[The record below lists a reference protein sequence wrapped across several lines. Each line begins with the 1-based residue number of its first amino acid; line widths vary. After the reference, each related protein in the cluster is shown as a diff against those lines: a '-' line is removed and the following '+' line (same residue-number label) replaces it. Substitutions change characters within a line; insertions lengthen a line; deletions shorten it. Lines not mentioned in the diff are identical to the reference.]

1 MRQWR
6 HDWVNVAPP
15 PQQEQPQQNDI
26 WSIDVIH
33 GMPKDSHLLPA
44 HSQEL
49 LLAARSGRLYK
60 RPAPVEEEEADPEA
74 IPEKPEKKEEDDS
87 AKGYSIK
94 LWKQIP
100 RNVEAPAVSH
110 LAKRRKNTV
119 TIASKTIE
127 DKPQGP
133 TVTRVTV
140 RKVDAAGNPYT
151 EEVILGEGR
160 QVEGEIIST
169 RIEAAPALIAQ
180 APVAAPQNARKRP
193 NPPKRKSRAGPGRGK
208 KRGRIPMLG
217 AGQPVAAAAP
227 INGAAVPAAVKPE
240 PTGDNVRSPARC
252 MEYNANHHQQ
262 GIKQESEDNANHDS
276 EMADGDD
283 DDDDDDDDEGE
294 DGNENE
300 DGDEGAETPAES
312 TQHGSTNGDGDKAQD
327 HEMADAVPAVE
338 TSSFDPPDVE
348 MGGNEVPS
356 EPQAPPNPH
365 SLAPPPPPLNLT
377 PSMSKLEGSP
387 LKNVIMPSPTTEVPP
402 DVSLDNTFTTEPV
415 VEKVEAPEATPIVE
429 PVTTEPPSAAAEE
442 APETTPDT
450 IAPKDE
456 PPKED
461 TLLPPPHEQVGNIA
475 TTPTAEDSGSTV
487 ADSAEIPIEEVE
499 TGEEAI
505 LENPPLEQDDITM
518 TDDAIKQEDSAPASI
533 AMSEPTEL
541 PHVEPKAVEDIMETD
556 VLAAAPAEPT
566 PEEAKPASPLK
577 EETPVVADA
586 AEEPDLLGG
595 LLGELDRQVDEKMEM
610 DLEMEMETLVS
621 EPAVE
626 PAAEPTPEPIP
637 ELAPEAT
644 PESAPEAVPEAAPE
658 IIEPVVESIFELVAE
673 SAAEPEVEPVVESV
687 VEPVVE
693 SVVEPV
699 VESVDEPVIDI
710 PLEPAVEPVEPVI
723 EPVIEPAA
731 EPAADAAPE
740 LAAELAT
747 EPAPELVPEFA
758 PEPAPASTEP
768 LEHPVPEAE
777 PSEKKVEES
786 IPEVPVPEILP
797 SEIPA
802 ADPLVEAPPAEEKKE
817 DNPAS

>member
-15 PQQEQPQQNDI
+15 PQQEQQQQNDI

-33 GMPKDSHLLPA
+33 GMPKDSHLLPT

-127 DKPQGP
+127 DKP

-151 EEVILGEGR
+151 EEVVLGEGR

-208 KRGRIPMLG
+208 KRGRIPLLG
-217 AGQPVAAAAP
+217 AGQPVAAAVP
-227 INGAAVPAAVKPE
+227 INGAAAPAAVKPE

-252 MEYNANHHQQ
+252 MQYNANHRQQ

-283 DDDDDDDDEGE
+283 DDDDNDDDEGE

-356 EPQAPPNPH
+356 EPQAPPNPL

-415 VEKVEAPEATPIVE
+415 VENVKAPEATPIVE

-442 APETTPDT
+442 APETTPDA

-456 PPKED
+456 SPKED

-518 TDDAIKQEDSAPASI
+518 TEDAIKQEDSAPASI
-533 AMSEPTEL
+533 AMSEPAEL
-541 PHVEPKAVEDIMETD
+541 PPVEPEAVEDIMETD
-556 VLAAAPAEPT
+556 VLAEAPAEPT

-610 DLEMEMETLVS
+610 ELELEMETLVS

-637 ELAPEAT
+637 ELALEAT

-658 IIEPVVESIFELVAE
+658 IIEPVVKSIFELVAE
-673 SAAEPEVEPVVESV
+673 SAVEPE
-687 VEPVVE
+687 
-693 SVVEPV
+693 VEPV
-699 VESVDEPVIDI
+699 VESVDEPVVDI
-710 PLEPAVEPVEPVI
+710 PLEPAVEPAVELVVEPVV

-740 LAAELAT
+740 LTAELAT
-747 EPAPELVPEFA
+747 EPAPEPVLEFA
-758 PEPAPASTEP
+758 PEPVPASTEP
-768 LEHPVPEAE
+768 SEAPVPEAE
-777 PSEKKVEES
+777 PSEKKVEEP
-786 IPEVPVPEILP
+786 IPEVPVPEISP

-802 ADPLVEAPPAEEKKE
+802 ADPPVEAPPAEKKE
-817 DNPAS
+817 DNLAS

>member
-1 MRQWR
+1 MAPGTRRANRSGYAEHDDFEGLPVRQWR

-15 PQQEQPQQNDI
+15 PQQEQQQQNDI

-33 GMPKDSHLLPA
+33 GMPKDSHLLPT

-133 TVTRVTV
+133 TVTRATV

-169 RIEAAPALIAQ
+169 RVEAAPGLNGQ
-180 APVAAPQNARKRP
+180 APVAAPQNARRRP
-193 NPPKRKSRAGPGRGK
+193 PPPKRKSKAGPGRGK
-208 KRGRIPMLG
+208 KKAKIPLLG

-227 INGAAVPAAVKPE
+227 INGAAAPATVKPE
-240 PTGDNVRSPARC
+240 PTGEN
-252 MEYNANHHQQ
+252 
-262 GIKQESEDNANHDS
+262 GIKQEGEDNANHDS
-276 EMADGDD
+276 EMAEGDD
-283 DDDDDDDDEGE
+283 DDDDDDEEGE
-294 DGNENE
+294 DGDENE

-356 EPQAPPNPH
+356 EPQAPPNPL
-365 SLAPPPPPLNLT
+365 SLAPPLPPLNLT

-402 DVSLDNTFTTEPV
+402 DVSLDNTFTTEHV
-415 VEKVEAPEATPIVE
+415 VEKVEATEATPIVE
-429 PVTTEPPSAAAEE
+429 PVTTEPPSTAAEE
-442 APETTPDT
+442 APETTTDT

-456 PPKED
+456 SPKED

-518 TDDAIKQEDSAPASI
+518 TEDAIKQEDSAPASI
-533 AMSEPTEL
+533 AMSEPAEL
-541 PHVEPKAVEDIMETD
+541 PPVEPEAVEDIMETD
-556 VLAAAPAEPT
+556 VLAEAPAELT

-586 AEEPDLLGG
+586 SEEPDLLGG

-610 DLEMEMETLVS
+610 EMEMEMETLVS
-621 EPAVE
+621 EPAAE

-644 PESAPEAVPEAAPE
+644 PEAAPEAVPEAAPE

-673 SAAEPEVEPVVESV
+673 SAVEPDVEPVVEFVVEPV

-693 SVVEPV
+693 SVVESV
-699 VESVDEPVIDI
+699 VDI
-710 PLEPAVEPVEPVI
+710 PLEPAVEPVV
-723 EPVIEPAA
+723 EPAA

-740 LAAELAT
+740 LAAELAA
-747 EPAPELVPEFA
+747 EPAPEPVPEFA
-758 PEPAPASTEP
+758 PEPVPASTEP
-768 LEHPVPEAE
+768 SEAPVPEAE
-777 PSEKKVEES
+777 PSENKVEEP
-786 IPEVPVPEILP
+786 IPEVPVPEVSP
-797 SEIPA
+797 SETPA
-802 ADPLVEAPPAEEKKE
+802 ADPPVEAPPAEEKKE

>member
-1 MRQWR
+1 MAPGTRRANRSGYADHDDFEGLPVRQWR

-15 PQQEQPQQNDI
+15 PQQEQQQQNDI

-33 GMPKDSHLLPA
+33 GMPKDSHLLPT

-127 DKPQGP
+127 DKP

-140 RKVDAAGNPYT
+140 RKVD
-151 EEVILGEGR
+151 
-160 QVEGEIIST
+160 
-169 RIEAAPALIAQ
+169 
-180 APVAAPQNARKRP
+180 VAAPQNARKRP

-208 KRGRIPMLG
+208 KRGRIPLLG
-217 AGQPVAAAAP
+217 AGQPVAAAVP
-227 INGAAVPAAVKPE
+227 INGAAAPAAVKPE
-240 PTGDNVRSPARC
+240 PTGDN
-252 MEYNANHHQQ
+252 

-283 DDDDDDDDEGE
+283 DDDDNDDDEGE

-356 EPQAPPNPH
+356 EPQAPPNPL

-415 VEKVEAPEATPIVE
+415 VENVKAPEATPIVE

-442 APETTPDT
+442 APETTPDA

-456 PPKED
+456 SPKED

-518 TDDAIKQEDSAPASI
+518 TEDAIKQEDSAPASI
-533 AMSEPTEL
+533 AMSEPAEL
-541 PHVEPKAVEDIMETD
+541 PPVEPEAVEDIMETD
-556 VLAAAPAEPT
+556 VLAEAPAEPT

-610 DLEMEMETLVS
+610 ELELEMETLVS

-637 ELAPEAT
+637 ELALEAT

-658 IIEPVVESIFELVAE
+658 IIEPVVKSIFELVAE
-673 SAAEPEVEPVVESV
+673 SAVEPE
-687 VEPVVE
+687 
-693 SVVEPV
+693 VEPV
-699 VESVDEPVIDI
+699 VESVDEPVVDI
-710 PLEPAVEPVEPVI
+710 PLEPAVEPAVELVVEPVV

-740 LAAELAT
+740 LTAELAT
-747 EPAPELVPEFA
+747 EPAPEPVLEFA
-758 PEPAPASTEP
+758 PEPVPASTEP
-768 LEHPVPEAE
+768 SEAPVPEAE
-777 PSEKKVEES
+777 PSEKKVEEP
-786 IPEVPVPEILP
+786 IPEVPVPEISP

-802 ADPLVEAPPAEEKKE
+802 ADPPVEAPPAEKKE
-817 DNPAS
+817 DNLAS

>member
-1 MRQWR
+1 MDSDLVPPIITARRAIRRLQLPRVCEATDERCIPGEYDRARPPQGPGTGSEGSQGSPGPEGLPVRQWR

-15 PQQEQPQQNDI
+15 PQQEQQQQNDI

-33 GMPKDSHLLPA
+33 GMPKDSHLLPT

-127 DKPQGP
+127 DKP

-151 EEVILGEGR
+151 EEVVLGEGR

-208 KRGRIPMLG
+208 KRGRIPLLG

-227 INGAAVPAAVKPE
+227 INGAAAPAAVKPE
-240 PTGDNVRSPARC
+240 PTGDN
-252 MEYNANHHQQ
+252 
-262 GIKQESEDNANHDS
+262 
-276 EMADGDD
+276 
-283 DDDDDDDDEGE
+283 
-294 DGNENE
+294 
-300 DGDEGAETPAES
+300 
-312 TQHGSTNGDGDKAQD
+312 HGSTNGDGDKAQD

-348 MGGNEVPS
+348 MGGNEIPS
-356 EPQAPPNPH
+356 EPQAPPNPL

-415 VEKVEAPEATPIVE
+415 VENVKAPEATPIVE

-442 APETTPDT
+442 APETTPDA

-456 PPKED
+456 SPKED

-499 TGEEAI
+499 TGEEAT

-518 TDDAIKQEDSAPASI
+518 TEDAIKQEDSAPASI
-533 AMSEPTEL
+533 AMSEPAEL
-541 PHVEPKAVEDIMETD
+541 PPVEPEAVEDIMETD
-556 VLAAAPAEPT
+556 VLAEAPAEPT

-595 LLGELDRQVDEKMEM
+595 LL
-610 DLEMEMETLVS
+610 
-621 EPAVE
+621 
-626 PAAEPTPEPIP
+626 
-637 ELAPEAT
+637 EA
-644 PESAPEAVPEAAPE
+644 
-658 IIEPVVESIFELVAE
+658 
-673 SAAEPEVEPVVESV
+673 
-687 VEPVVE
+687 
-693 SVVEPV
+693 
-699 VESVDEPVIDI
+699 
-710 PLEPAVEPVEPVI
+710 
-723 EPVIEPAA
+723 
-731 EPAADAAPE
+731 
-740 LAAELAT
+740 
-747 EPAPELVPEFA
+747 
-758 PEPAPASTEP
+758 
-768 LEHPVPEAE
+768 PVPEAE
-777 PSEKKVEES
+777 PSEKKVEEP
-786 IPEVPVPEILP
+786 IPEVPVPEISP

-802 ADPLVEAPPAEEKKE
+802 ADPPVEAPPAEEKKE
-817 DNPAS
+817 DNLAS